1 MRELR
6 RIDIQTLKNQRF
18 QLEQML
24 AIELVATFDKEDTL
38 IVPLRKM
45 AKRALDD
52 MNNMK
57 EMVILDACKEEKM
70 LNIWQTKGTL
80 AHIGNQ
86 YQSLKAAECSDII
99 RLYGMVVEQLGKTGG
114 SGAQIDTLKKT
125 YRPAPMTDFQGKDM
139 IWDPDRYRVRGKK
152 QVQIPEWHKLWQEEA
167 HVHGI
172 DFKQAGKG
180 VEPKSSILS
189 WSTVRKIDNAFGLP
203 VGADISG
210 TTADSLFF
218 VERFARRC
226 KIPYDPIYQLLAL
239 ATLVSARHHA
249 LLEVALTMTLNK
261 VTTYSIGFYSTL
273 YPAGDINH
281 LYQHPARGK
290 IKGILTQYEK
300 HDFNK
305 HILVYFDPT
314 KKGSEEILGGYLFE
328 NEGEIARFKDLA
340 TTGKDFIWRFV
351 TFPPEPTKVRIKRM
365 MGHYGLIAPE

>member
-6 RIDIQTLKNQRF
+6 RIDVQALKNQRF

-24 AIELVATFDKEDTL
+24 AIELVATFDKEDSL

-52 MNNMK
+52 MNNMQ
-57 EMVILDACKEEKM
+57 ESVVLDACKDEN
-70 LNIWQTKGTL
+70 LLYIWQTRGSLT
-80 AHIGNQ
+80 HIGNEW
-86 YQSLKAAECSDII
+86 QSLKAGECSDII
-99 RLYGMVVEQLGKTGG
+99 RLYGAVVEKLGKAGG
-114 SGAQIDTLKKT
+114 GGAQLDTLKKT
-125 YRPAPMTDFQGKDM
+125 YRPAPMKDFQGKDM
-139 IWDPDRYRVRGKK
+139 IWDTDRYRVRGKK
-152 QVQIPEWHKLWQEEA
+152 QVQIPQWQQLWQEKA

-180 VEPKSSILS
+180 VEEGSSILS

-203 VGADISG
+203 IGADISG

-218 VERFARRC
+218 IERFARRC
-226 KIPYDPIYQLLAL
+226 GIEYDPIYQLLAL

-261 VTTYSIGFYSTL
+261 VVTYSIGFYSSL

-281 LYQHPARGK
+281 VYQHPARGK
-290 IKGILTQYEK
+290 IKGVLNQYEK

-314 KKGSEEILGGYLFE
+314 KKGSEEILGGYLFD
-328 NEGEIARFKDLA
+328 EGEIERFKELA
-340 TTGKDFIWRFV
+340 VTGKDFIWRFV
-351 TFPPEPTKVRIKRM
+351 TFPPDPTKVRIKRM